1 MVTAS
6 TVSFLCILKKL
17 KKIIIITYRLII
29 FNYISENINI
39 FIKFFAKKDNENN
52 NEYYRRF
59 SIFINNILIKGVYP
73 IDFKKYS
80 SSSILTGIL

>member
-17 KKIIIITYRLII
+17 KKIIIITYRQII
-29 FNYISENINI
+29 FNYILENINA

-52 NEYYRRF
+52 NGCCKGF
-59 SIFINNILIKGVYP
+59 SVFINNILIKGVYP